1 MPSGRRCRGPHDA
14 HMTATAL
21 TATRAQSAVQRAYVY
36 LVALVAVHMIVLGAA
51 NILRVFAEI
60 GLGAP
65 SGGFTGLPF
74 VFAEFNRPRD
84 LYREQAS
91 LAIALLA
98 VGTPAWWIH
107 FRMAERAARAV
118 EERASALRSLYIHAV
133 VFVTALLV
141 FGYGQR
147 ALGLVLQGTTFPA
160 SPSSPSTPVFFP
172 VEPDWPARA
181 AGAAA

>member
-1 MPSGRRCRGPHDA
+1 
-14 HMTATAL
+14 MTATVL
-21 TATRAQSAVQRAYVY
+21 PATRAQSAVQRAYVY
-36 LVALVAVHMIVLGAA
+36 VVALVAVHMVVLGAA

-74 VFAEFNRPRD
+74 LFEEFNRPRD

-107 FRMAERAARAV
+107 FRMAERSAR
-118 EERASALRSLYIHAV
+118 
-133 VFVTALLV
+133 
-141 FGYGQR
+141 
-147 ALGLVLQGTTFPA
+147 
-160 SPSSPSTPVFFP
+160 
-172 VEPDWPARA
+172 
-181 AGAAA
+181 